1 MTLRKF
7 LFAALCVV
15 FAASALAQD
24 SPKAEPAGKITF
36 LKGTAEVSRGG
47 KSVALSEQQ
56 EIYWGDT
63 VTTGK
68 SRSRLEIRLNDGSF
82 VRLAQGSKLVIEKA
96 AFGSGER
103 TFSAE
108 IKTGKLYALAAK
120 VAGEKN
126 TFQVKTSTAVAGVRG
141 TTFRIDAKKD
151 GATVVRVYTGAVAV
165 SNAPVFAKKAGQLP
179 AEGGTKKGV
188 KPGGPGRVEVPGPH
202 EVSRREWEEIV
213 AQAMQ
218 EIKVS
223 ADGRLGPAVAFD
235 AEKDAADEWVA
246 WNKARDAEVK

>member
-1 MTLRKF
+1 MAMTLRTF
-7 LFAALCVV
+7 FFSALVVV

-24 SPKAEPAGKITF
+24 SPKTEPAGKITF

-47 KSVALSEQQ
+47 KSITLGEQQ

-63 VTTGK
+63 ITTGK

-103 TFSAE
+103 NFSAE

-151 GATVVRVYTGAVAV
+151 GATVVRVYAGAVAV
-165 SNAPVFAKKAGQLP
+165 SNAPVFAKKAGP
-179 AEGGTKKGV
+179 AEGGSKKGV